1 MDKKHDYG
9 SILNVMIE
17 VAKERGMQNSG
28 SDYALA
34 CYQLLE
40 TAISEAEV
48 WGVPLADIG
57 SSRPISSPS
66 VIWQEGE
73 VVIFLF
79 KIICGSRYRD

>member
-1 MDKKHDYG
+1 MTYSHGYG
-9 SILNVMIE
+9 SIVNVMVE
-17 VAKERGMQNSG
+17 VAKERGMLNQD

-57 SSRPISSPS
+57 L
-66 VIWQEGE
+66 EGFDTSALLE
-73 VVIFLF
+73 PGR
-79 KIICGSRYRD
+79 KTA